1 MTFTDQHIPAFRR
14 GYRLQW
20 EPTQDCHV
28 ILYPEGMAKLNDS
41 ATAILQLVD
50 GKQTLAS
57 LIAALNARFPDAG
70 GVDDDVKEFF
80 AQAVE
85 QKWIIFRE
93 PA

>member
-1 MTFTDQHIPAFRR
+1 MSTLQTIPMFRR

-20 EPTQDCHV
+20 EEVQGCHV

-41 ATAILQLVD
+41 AALILELVD
-50 GKQTLAS
+50 GTRTLAQ
-57 LIAALNARFPDAG
+57 IVDTLNARFPEAG
-70 GVDDDVKEFF
+70 GVDDDVIDFF
-80 AQAVE
+80 AAARE